1 MVLFWPLWEINVHVD
16 NLAEDIWTKYTGPK
30 HVSNQKLYDVFKG
43 ILGL

>member
-1 MVLFWPLWEINVHVD
+1 MVLFWPLWEINMHVD

-43 ILGL
+43 ILRL